1 MDPFPWLR
9 RRVAHLLRLER
20 YPRRALWLRRILT
33 TWILFH
39 MAAIVL
45 TGVPAPKPLSKNLLE
60 RPVIRQELDRWHSRL
75 RDLGYRSSRAAFQ
88 RAIVRAS
95 KVWWQTRREVLSP
108 LRAYLGLL
116 RLRQGWYM
124 FTAPDVVPAR
134 YRVDAGHARSKR
146 GRAPKLEQVF
156 ELGRPSGRPD
166 LIPDAFLYDY
176 RMRRALFKAS
186 WSDDE
191 AEFERFCDVFEA
203 RIVRLDPKTRTVRC
217 RTLRRAVEH
226 PARLGEKRPSHTL
239 RTSLRR
245 VERRA
250 LP

>member
-1 MDPFPWLR
+1 MTAVASPGDIDPTTTGRPVAIEPPTAGQLVGRVVVRFLR
-9 RRVAHLLRLER
+9 TMLSAT
-20 YPRRALWLRRILT
+20 I
-33 TWILFH
+33 
-39 MAAIVL
+39 AIVVAL
-45 TGVPAPKPLSKNLLE
+45 TAWQLL
-60 RPVIRQELDRWHSRL
+60 IKALDFSPFISRGPG
-75 RDLGYRSSRAAFQ
+75 D
-88 RAIVRAS
+88 
-95 KVWWQTRREVLSP
+95 VWR
-108 LRAYLGLL
+108 
-116 RLRQGWYM
+116 YM